1 MFLALYKRTPMLHA
15 RVLYCFLLSQHVH
28 EVQHTTIDNTVLGGY
43 ATSPYTTIRTETFT
57 AAGMTD
63 VSEHLQEQN
72 GHSHLALQTT
82 AE

>member
-1 MFLALYKRTPMLHA
+1 MVD
-15 RVLYCFLLSQHVH
+15 VLDNK
-28 EVQHTTIDNTVLGGY
+28 TIDNTVQGGY
-43 ATSPYTTIRTETFT
+43 ATSPYTTIRTETVT